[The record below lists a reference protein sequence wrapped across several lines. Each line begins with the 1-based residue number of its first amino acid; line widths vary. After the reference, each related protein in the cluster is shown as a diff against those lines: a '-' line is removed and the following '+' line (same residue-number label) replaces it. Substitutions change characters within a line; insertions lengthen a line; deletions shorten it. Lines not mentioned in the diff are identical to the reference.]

1 MQYPFVPV
9 LAQQLGEKI
18 EFQLPQDLR
27 HVKWLSIRQR
37 TAIRPTATPCD
48 ALGHGIVVAAAA
60 GPDRAEYGP
69 QHGRMGAR
77 GGRIHRVCRDAN
89 GTGQPAMSLPLG
101 MSADGLPIGIMT
113 TGRYGEEG
121 LLFRLA
127 EQVERAAPRIGRRP
141 KAG

>member
-1 MQYPFVPV
+1 
-9 LAQQLGEKI
+9 
-18 EFQLPQDLR
+18 
-27 HVKWLSIRQR
+27 
-37 TAIRPTATPCD
+37 
-48 ALGHGIVVAAAA
+48 
-60 GPDRAEYGP
+60 
-69 QHGRMGAR
+69 
-77 GGRIHRVCRDAN
+77 
-89 GTGQPAMSLPLG
+89 MSLPLG